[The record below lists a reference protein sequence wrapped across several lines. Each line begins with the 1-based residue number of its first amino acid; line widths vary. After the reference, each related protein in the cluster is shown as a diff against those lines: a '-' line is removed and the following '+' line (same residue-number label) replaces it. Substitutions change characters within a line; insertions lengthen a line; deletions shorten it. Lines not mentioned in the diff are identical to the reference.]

1 MKFLRK
7 LTGGEVVRAGGLLTV
22 ATLVTGILGYT
33 FQVLLG
39 RLLDSNSYAV
49 FAAFNA
55 LGMILLSPLGVFV
68 VLFVRQVAT
77 ASAKGVC
84 GQLPWLYYRSLAV
97 LALAGLTAA
106 ALVWAWLPNLQHSL
120 RAPDSTSM
128 WIFWAAMVL
137 TAAMTLNTA
146 FLQGFKQFGWL
157 GSVTTANVVFKVSAA
172 PVLVTVC
179 GWGLNGAL
187 AAVAISALLTFIA
200 GAWVL
205 RATLRDAAVTA
216 SDHSAAMAFGLR
228 SIVPVAVA
236 SIALSVMTQLDML
249 LVNHYFDPS
258 AASQY
263 AAASILG
270 KVVLYLPGGVVSVLL
285 PVVAHTHAQ
294 DRSAARDL
302 FDAIL
307 MTLLLC
313 GGAAVVYG
321 VFGPWIVRLLYGPRY
336 ADAGGLLAAYG
347 FAMLPITAVIVIENF
362 LMATGK
368 TLFAWLFLILCPLEV
383 LVIHVWHPSPMAVVG
398 VIALFNLLLL
408 AAGGVVAWVQVK
420 SMSRHSSRLP

>member
-7 LTGGEVVRAGGLLTV
+7 LTGGEVVRAGGLMTV
-22 ATLVTGILGYT
+22 AALVTGILGYA

-39 RLLDSNSYAV
+39 RLLDRDSYAV
-49 FAAFNA
+49 FGAFNA

-68 VLFVRQVAT
+68 ILFVRQVAA
-77 ASAKGVC
+77 ASAKGLC
-84 GQLPWLYYRSLAV
+84 GQLLRLYWRSLAV
-97 LALAGLTAA
+97 LAVAGLVAA
-106 ALVWAWLPNLQHSL
+106 ALVWAWLPTLQRSL
-120 RAPDSTSM
+120 RAPDSASI

-137 TAAMTLNTA
+137 TGAMTLNTA

-157 GSVTTANVVFKVSAA
+157 GSVTTANVVFKVIAA
-172 PVLVTVC
+172 PVLVTIC

-187 AAVAISALLTFIA
+187 AAVALSAVLTFVA

-205 RATLRDAAVTA
+205 RATMQGTAVIT
-216 SDHSAAMAFGLR
+216 SDHSAATAFGLR
-228 SIVPVAVA
+228 SIVPVAVT

-249 LVNHYFDPS
+249 LVNHYFDPIS
-258 AASQY
+258 ASQY

-270 KVVLYLPGGVVSVLL
+270 KVVLYLPGGVVSALL
-285 PVVAHTHAQ
+285 PIVAHTHAQ
-294 DRSAARDL
+294 ERSAAQDL
-302 FDAIL
+302 SDAIL

-398 VIALFNLLLL
+398 VVALFNLLLL
-408 AAGGVVAWVQVK
+408 AAGGAAAWVQMK
-420 SMSRHSSRLP
+420 TTGRHSSGLP